1 MMKVDKIRSLPMKD
15 ALSIE
20 TLIKVLSSFG
30 AYFALMAFPEKIV
43 VVSLVFMVLCVFI
56 FSIWAYFQT
65 RKSNNQTN
73 RVVEVFEK
81 RFLLTESRANL
92 LTDIHIK
99 RHPEDGAA
107 FFQLERLHAQER
119 FDEMQDGALCGS
131 CGKHDKKD

>member
-1 MMKVDKIRSLPMKD
+1 MKD

-43 VVSLVFMVLCVFI
+43 VVSLAFMVLCVFI

-65 RKSNNQTN
+65 RKSNSQTN
-73 RVVEVFEK
+73 KLLDVFEQ
-81 RFLLTESRANL
+81 RFLLTESRTNL
-92 LTDIHIK
+92 LTDKHIK

-107 FFQLERLHAQER
+107 FFQLERLQAQER
-119 FDEMQDGALCGS
+119 FDDMQDGALCGS
-131 CGKHDKKD
+131 CGKHDKRD